1 MAAPENDDVQMTP
14 KRWQHTRDYL
24 AEVFAPEPPS
34 IARLMA
40 AAGEEGFPDIA
51 VSADVGKLLAF
62 LMATIGAK
70 RVLEI
75 GTLAGYSTMWMA
87 QALGDDEDAHLWTI
101 ERDADRAAFARAHLT
116 ANGFGKKTTVVS
128 GAALAELPTLLDDV
142 GELDFVFVDADKRE
156 NEMYWDFITPQLR
169 EGGLF
174 VVDNIL
180 GTNSWWIDS
189 DSEVAQVVDAF
200 NRKVAADQ
208 AFDVV
213 GLSQREGLLIAR
225 KKANA

>member
-1 MAAPENDDVQMTP
+1 MTP
-14 KRWQHTRDYL
+14 ERWRHTRDYL
-24 AEVFAPEPPS
+24 AEVFAAES
-34 IARLMA
+34 ESVSRVKA
-40 AAGEEGFPDIA
+40 AAEEEGFPDIA

-62 LMATIGAK
+62 LMQTIGAS

-87 QALGDDEDAHLWTI
+87 QALPDDDDAHLWTI

-116 ANGFGKKTTVVS
+116 ANGFGRRATVVS

-142 GELDFVFVDADKRE
+142 GTLDFVFVDADKRE

-169 EGGLF
+169 AGGLF

-189 DSEVAQVVDAF
+189 DSEVAREVDAF
-200 NRKVAADQ
+200 NRKVAASD

-225 KKANA
+225 KKRG